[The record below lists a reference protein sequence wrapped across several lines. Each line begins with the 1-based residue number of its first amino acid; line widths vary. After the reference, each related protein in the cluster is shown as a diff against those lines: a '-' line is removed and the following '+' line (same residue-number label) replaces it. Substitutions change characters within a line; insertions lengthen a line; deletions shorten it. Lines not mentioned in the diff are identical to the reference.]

1 MLHTRRANRAVQA
14 LAGAALLL
22 AALLGAV
29 FWQLGAERRALE
41 AARARWLAAPVE
53 RYRMVLHMKGWG
65 GCTQDAEVR
74 RERVAAIAINT
85 CRYYSPRTVTSLF
98 VEAERFMR
106 GPEFGASCRRGI
118 PGRDCACYAPY
129 NVVARYNEEHGYPE
143 LLQVTLGRY
152 RPNRAHLH
160 YWRYLLRHGREPTC
174 GAPVEPAG
182 RHLVVERFEPLP

>member
-1 MLHTRRANRAVQA
+1 MLQTPLANRAV
-14 LAGAALLL
+14 LAVIGAALLL
-22 AALLGAV
+22 VALAGSAA
-29 FWQLGAERRALE
+29 WQLDAERRAFE
-41 AARARWLAAPVE
+41 DARARWLAAPVE
-53 RYRMVLHMKGWG
+53 HYRLVLHMRGWG

-74 RERVAAIAINT
+74 RERVAAVTANS

-98 VEAERFMR
+98 LEAERFMR
-106 GPEFGASCRRGI
+106 RPEFGSTCRRGI

-129 NVVARYNEEHGYPE
+129 QVTARYNQQHGYPE
-143 LLQVTLGRY
+143 LLQVSVGAY

-160 YWRYLLRHGREPTC
+160 YWRYLLRNGHEPSC